1 MNLNKFSKIILLFSL
16 MLSLS
21 GCGTFGVKLKNF
33 MRGNGWT
40 EDVAPQKPLSFSDTN
55 NYKKGEQRK
64 YMRMTRDQFEAEAK
78 VGAQEGSLWVME
90 GQGAYLFSQNTVR
103 LIGDLMAVKLEG
115 SARTQVDTKINVIK
129 KLLRKIENPGRRVA
143 SSETEADAKANDDK
157 KKEADKEKT
166 AKDTKGKEGK
176 DNKDAA
182 LTAKNETEPPKD
194 EENALGVDAVPTRI
208 VQRMADG
215 NYRVKGSQSFMIG
228 KREFRVIVTG
238 IVREQD
244 FNDEGVSSQALL
256 EPVYDVVSVKKG
268 I

>member
-1 MNLNKFSKIILLFSL
+1 MRIFRIILLFVF
-16 MLSLS
+16 MVSLS

-40 EDVAPQKPLSFSDTN
+40 DDTPQQKPLSFSDTP

-64 YMRMTRDQFEAEAK
+64 YMRMTKDQFEAEAK
-78 VGAQEGSLWVME
+78 IGAQEGSLWIME
-90 GQGAYLFSQNTVR
+90 GQGAYLFSQNIVR
-103 LIGDLMAVKLEG
+103 LIGDLMPVKLEG

-129 KLLRKIENPGRRVA
+129 KLLRKIENPGRRGLA
-143 SSETEADAKANDDK
+143 TDGEDAKVAAAAEEK
-157 KKEADKEKT
+157 KKEPDKD
-166 AKDTKGKEGK
+166 AKGSKDAKGKDSK
-176 DNKDAA
+176 DNKDSG
-182 LTAKNETEPPKD
+182 TAKSESESKED
-194 EENALGVDAVPTRI
+194 DILGVDNVPTRI
-208 VQRMADG
+208 VQRMSDG
-215 NYRVKGSQSFMIG
+215 NYRVKGSQGFMIG

-268 I
+268 M

>member
-1 MNLNKFSKIILLFSL
+1 MVT
-16 MLSLS
+16 LS
-21 GCGTFGVKLKNF
+21 GCGTFGVKLRNF
-33 MRGNGWT
+33 MRGNGWN
-40 EDVAPQKPLSFSDTN
+40 EDVGPQKPLSFSDTP

-64 YMRMTRDQFEAEAK
+64 YLRMTKDQFESEAK
-78 VGAQEGSLWVME
+78 IGAQEGSLWIME

-103 LIGDLMAVKLEG
+103 LIGDLMPVKLDG
-115 SARTQVDTKINVIK
+115 SARTQVDTKVNVIK
-129 KLLRKIENPGRRVA
+129 KLLRKIENPGRRGLASEAEAETKVA
-143 SSETEADAKANDDK
+143 AADDK
-157 KKEADKEKT
+157 KKDADAGKNT
-166 AKDTKGKEGK
+166 KDAKGKEPTKDGK
-176 DNKDAA
+176 D
-182 LTAKNETEPPKD
+182 TTSAKSESEPKED
-194 EENALGVDAVPTRI
+194 DVLGVDAVPTRI
-208 VQRMADG
+208 VQRMSDG

>member
-1 MNLNKFSKIILLFSL
+1 MKKIVLLCFL
-16 MLSLS
+16 MVSLS
-21 GCGTFGVKLKNF
+21 GCGTFGIKLKNF

-40 EDVAPQKPLSFSDTN
+40 DDVPQQKPLSFSDTP

-78 VGAQEGSLWVME
+78 VGAQEGSLWIME
-90 GQGAYLFSQNTVR
+90 GQGAYLFSQNIVR
-103 LIGDLMAVKLEG
+103 LVGDLLAVKLEG
-115 SARTQVDTKINVIK
+115 AARTQVDTKITVIK
-129 KLLRKIENPGRRVA
+129 KLLKKIENPGRRLA
-143 SSETEADAKANDDK
+143 SETEAADANKEEK
-157 KKEADKEKT
+157 KKEPEKEKT
-166 AKDTKGKEGK
+166 AAK
-176 DNKDAA
+176 DNKGKDGKDSRD
-182 LTAKNETEPPKD
+182 TTVAKEQESPKD

-208 VQRMADG
+208 VQRMSDG

>member
-1 MNLNKFSKIILLFSL
+1 MKIAKVLILCSL
-16 MLSLS
+16 AVSLS

-40 EDVAPQKPLSFSDTN
+40 EDFAPQKPLSFSDTP

-64 YMRMTRDQFEAEAK
+64 YMRMTKDQFEAEAK
-78 VGAQEGSLWVME
+78 IGAQEGSLWIME

-103 LIGDLMAVKLEG
+103 LIGDLMPVKLDG

-129 KLLRKIENPGRRVA
+129 KLLRKIENPSRTRGLA
-143 SSETEADAKANDDK
+143 GEGEADTKVAATDDK
-157 KKEADKEKT
+157 KKEAEAGKNAKDPKAKDSKEAGAAST
-166 AKDTKGKEGK
+166 AKAEGDTKE
-176 DNKDAA
+176 DD
-182 LTAKNETEPPKD
+182 
-194 EENALGVDAVPTRI
+194 ALGVDAVPTRI
-208 VQRMADG
+208 IQRMADG

>member
-1 MNLNKFSKIILLFSL
+1 MKTAKALIFCSL
-16 MLSLS
+16 VLSLS
-21 GCGTFGVKLKNF
+21 GCGTFGVKLRNF

-40 EDVAPQKPLSFSDTN
+40 EDLGPQKPLSFSDTP

-64 YMRMTRDQFEAEAK
+64 YMRMTKDQFEAEAK
-78 VGAQEGSLWVME
+78 IGAQEGSLWIME

-103 LIGDLMAVKLEG
+103 LIGDLMPVKLDG

-129 KLLRKIENPGRRVA
+129 KLLKKIENPGRRLA
-143 SSETEADAKANDDK
+143 SESETETKVAATDDK
-157 KKEADKEKT
+157 KKETEANKN
-166 AKDTKGKEGK
+166 AKDPKA
-176 DNKDAA
+176 KDAKDSGA
-182 LTAKNETEPPKD
+182 ASTVKTEI
-194 EENALGVDAVPTRI
+194 ENKEDDALGVDAVPTRI

-228 KREFRVIVTG
+228 KREFRIIVTG

-256 EPVYDVVSVKKG
+256 DPVYDVVSVKKG

>member
-1 MNLNKFSKIILLFSL
+1 MRIILLCL
-16 MLSLS
+16 MMISLS

-40 EDVAPQKPLSFSDTN
+40 DDQGPQKPLSFSDTP

-64 YMRMTRDQFEAEAK
+64 YVRMTKDQFESEAK
-78 VGAQEGSLWVME
+78 LGAQEGSLWIME

-103 LIGDLMAVKLEG
+103 LIGDLMNVKLEG
-115 SARTQVDTKINVIK
+115 AARNQVDTKINVIK
-129 KLLRKIENPGRRVA
+129 KLLKKIENPGRRLASEPEVA
-143 SSETEADAKANDDK
+143 STEAAKDDK
-157 KKEADKEKT
+157 KEKADDKKV
-166 AKDTKGKEGK
+166 AKDAKGKDG
-176 DNKDAA
+176 KDAA
-182 LTAKNETEPPKD
+182 TPGKPESETASKD
-194 EENALGVDAVPTRI
+194 DDALGVDAVPTRI

-228 KREFRVIVTG
+228 KREFRIIVAG

-244 FNDEGVSSQALL
+244 FNDEGMSSQALL

-268 I
+268 M